1 MKIRTVTF
9 HHAHNYGSVLQAYA
23 LQTFIE
29 KLMEE
34 EKNECDYKIIN
45 YYTEFQEEFYSILK
59 KDRTMKNALKNLIA
73 LFHYKKLKIKY
84 DKFEFFLEDR
94 CHLTKRYKT
103 YEELKNEKIEAD
115 YFISGS
121 DQLWNVRALDFSD
134 IYYLNFVNSGRKISY
149 SASFGPLN
157 IDWNLYD
164 KNKYAE
170 YLKDFSAISVREK
183 QSFENVKY
191 LTGCDCSIN
200 VDPTLLL
207 EVDEWRKIQSDA
219 NYDNGNYILLYC
231 LEPTKQQLKMANI
244 ISKKLKLPILVLKY
258 NNKNDMFNN
267 FIKKYDA
274 GPQDFLSYIDH
285 AALVL
290 SSSFYG
296 TVFSLIYNKP
306 FYVFDGMTDNRIST
320 LLEKSKMSDR
330 SISNENDI
338 FNISL
343 TTPSFKDINVL
354 LNDEISKSRNYLR
367 KVLNLEK

>member
-9 HHAHNYGSVLQAYA
+9 HHAHNFGSVLQAYA
-23 LQTFIE
+23 LQAFIE
-29 KLMEE
+29 KIMKE
-34 EKNECDYKIIN
+34 EKEDCDYKIIN

-59 KDRTMKNALKNLIA
+59 KDMTVKNNLKNLIA
-73 LFHYKKLKIKY
+73 IFHYKKLKIKY
-84 DKFEFFLEDR
+84 DKFELFLKNR

-103 YEELKNEKIEAD
+103 FEELKNERMEAD

-134 IYYLNFVNSGRKISY
+134 IYYLNFINSGKKISY

-157 IDWNLYD
+157 IDWSSYD
-164 KNKYAE
+164 KNKYAQ

-183 QSFENVKY
+183 RSYENVKY
-191 LTGCDCSIN
+191 LTGRDCSIN

-231 LEPTKQQLKMANI
+231 LEPSKQQLKLANI
-244 ISKKLKLPILVLKY
+244 ISKKLKLPILVLRY

-274 GPQDFLSYIDH
+274 GPEDFLSYIDH
-285 AALVL
+285 ASLVL
-290 SSSFYG
+290 SSSFHG

-306 FYVFDGMTDNRIST
+306 FYVFDGMNDNRIST

-330 SISNENDI
+330 SISNEDDI
-338 FNISL
+338 LNISL
-343 TTPSFKDINVL
+343 ISPSFVDTNAL
-354 LNDEISKSRNYLR
+354 LSDERSKSKDYL
-367 KVLNLEK
+367 KNALNLKK